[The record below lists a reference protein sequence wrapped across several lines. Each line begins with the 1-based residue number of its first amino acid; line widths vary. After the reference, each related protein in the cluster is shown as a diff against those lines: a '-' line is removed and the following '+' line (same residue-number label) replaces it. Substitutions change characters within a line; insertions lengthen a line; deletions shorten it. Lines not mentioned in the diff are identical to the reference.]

1 MIFFNRNNCNTSFV
15 MKICKKKGIDI
26 NTLWSILKEG
36 REKVKEEEEEEAKS
50 GWYGHNFKFTN
61 TRI

>member
-1 MIFFNRNNCNTSFV
+1 

-36 REKVKEEEEEEAKS
+36 REKVKEEEEEEEAKS